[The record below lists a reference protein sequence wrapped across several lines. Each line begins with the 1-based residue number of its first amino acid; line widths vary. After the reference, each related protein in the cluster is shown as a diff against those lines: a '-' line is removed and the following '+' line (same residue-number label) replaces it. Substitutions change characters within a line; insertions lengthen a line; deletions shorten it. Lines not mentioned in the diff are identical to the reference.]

1 MREDLIKKREAKK
14 LSRTM
19 MAQKCECSERL
30 IFGIEEDDW
39 ITHPD
44 IASRLAAGYG
54 FGIRTFNQL
63 VHEDKRVKELPK
75 PVPPP
80 QEKPW
85 GGTHSMSMKEQIDR
99 DLYMWKRN
107 KHDI

>member
-14 LSRTM
+14 LSRAM

-63 VHEDKRVKELPK
+63 VHEGRRMKELPK

-80 QEKPW
+80 TERSW
-85 GGTHSMSMKEQIDR
+85 GGSQPKHMRERIEMDP
-99 DLYMWKRN
+99 YMWKRQ
-107 KHDI
+107 KQ